1 MAKLHF
7 IYATMG
13 AGKSS
18 LLIQTE
24 WNYRERD
31 MRCLLL
37 TAAFDHRDGHRKISS
52 RIGLK
57 VDAETFEPGQSLMET
72 HLRKAADDGINCV
85 LVDEAQFLTRP
96 QVEELAVAVDDFN
109 LPVMCYGLRTDFRGQ
124 LFEGSAALLA
134 LADEFREA
142 RTICKCGRKATMVY
156 RTGAGG
162 VAVFDGDQVEIGG
175 NERYVPV
182 CRKHWR
188 EATRPARAGG
198 GDKLA

>member
-37 TAAFDHRDGHRKISS
+37 TAAFDNRDGHRKISS
-52 RIGLK
+52 RIGLN
-57 VDAETFEPGQSLMET
+57 VEAETFEPGQSLMDT
-72 HLRKAADDGINCV
+72 HLRRAAGEGINCV
-85 LVDEAQFLTRP
+85 LVDEAQFLTRA

-156 RTGAGG
+156 RTGADG
-162 VAVFDGDQVEIGG
+162 VAVYDGDQVEIGG

-182 CRKHWR
+182 CRRHWR
-188 EATRPARAGG
+188 EATRAAREGH